1 MRKLLASPIPIAPLV
16 VFRVLFGFIM
26 AVSVLRFALKG
37 WIDALYVRPTYHFT
51 FYGFDWVA
59 PLGEGGMYALYG
71 VMGLAALGIMLG
83 WRYRIA
89 VAVFFLAFTY
99 VELIDKANYLNHYYF
114 VSVVSFLLFWVPAH
128 RAFSL
133 DVRRKPALK
142 VDTVPLWTTGVFKL
156 QLGLVYVYAGLA
168 KLHPDWL
175 LDAMPLRLWL
185 PAHTHLPLVGPL
197 LGEPLTAYLFSWAGA
212 VYDLTIVFF
221 LLWRRTRPVAYVAVV
236 AFHLMTALLFQIGM
250 FPYIMILSTLIYF
263 SPQFYEAVLARAKA
277 AWRAVAHR
285 RGAPARAQRGRHARK
300 GILRALPVPPR
311 RHPREGGD
319 PGKDR
324 QRGLDSRLRGN
335 DEVKRGERKTNAY
348 PCEPARESA
357 SRPPVPFRLGRRASV
372 ALAVL
377 FAVHFALQVIVP
389 LRAFAYPGHL
399 FWTEQGYRFSWRVML
414 MEKAGY
420 AVFRVYDPATGRR
433 WEASNYEHLT
443 PNQEKMMATQPD
455 MILQF
460 AHHLEDVYR
469 QAGIDDVEVTVA
481 AHVTLNGRRS
491 RLLVDPDVDL
501 TNVERGFRHKDWV
514 LPFDDHEPRWASRR

>member
-1 MRKLLASPIPIAPLV
+1 MRKLLTSPIPIAPLV

-51 FYGFDWVA
+51 FYGFDWVV

-114 VSVVSFLLFWVPAH
+114 VSIVSFLLFWVPAH

-142 VDTVPLWTTGVFKL
+142 VDAVPLWTTGIFKL
-156 QLGLVYVYAGLA
+156 QLGLVYIYAGLA

-197 LGEPLTAYLFSWAGA
+197 LGEPVTAYLFSWAGA
-212 VYDLTIVFF
+212 LYDLSIVFF

-250 FPYIMILSTLIYF
+250 FPYIMILCTLIYF
-263 SPQFYEAVLARAKA
+263 SPRFHEAVLAKAKA
-277 AWRAVAHR
+277 VWRVVA
-285 RGAPARAQRGRHARK
+285 
-300 GILRALPVPPR
+300 
-311 RHPREGGD
+311 
-319 PGKDR
+319 R
-324 QRGLDSRLRGN
+324 QR
-335 DEVKRGERKTNAY
+335 EA
-348 PCEPARESA
+348 PARESA
-357 SRPPVPFRLGRRASV
+357 PRPPVPFRMGRRASV

-377 FAVHFALQVIVP
+377 FAAHFALQVVVP

-420 AVFRVYDPATGRR
+420 AVFRVHDPATGRR

-469 QAGIDDVEVTVA
+469 RAGIDDVEITVA

-501 TNVERGFRHKDWV
+501 TEVARGFQHKDWV